1 MPQLHT
7 RCDAHHK
14 KALCNLGFPHRK
26 TGAGMRIPTSSGTAA
41 SANPH
46 GSLTPADAPLIDAE
60 NLFRQ
65 PEPPHALSQWTLNAA
80 MMQHVGQRS
89 YPKLPGCPYGQDPES
104 IGATHAMQ
112 VKLHMQRSV
121 NDQRIRQEQAWW

>member
-14 KALCNLGFPHRK
+14 KALFPHRK
-26 TGAGMRIPTSSGTAA
+26 TGARMRIPTSSGTAA

-46 GSLTPADAPLIDAE
+46 GSPTAADAPLIDAE
-60 NLFRQ
+60 NQFRQ
-65 PEPPHALSQWTLNAA
+65 PEPPHTLSPWTLNAA

-89 YPKLPGCPYGQDPES
+89 YPKLPGRPYGQDPES
-104 IGATHAMQ
+104 IGATHAML
-112 VKLHMQRSV
+112 VTLHMAAAL
-121 NDQRIRQEQAWW
+121 NE